1 MVAAAPRPGS
11 DYLDLTSLDVRKLE
25 KLLLPGRLAT
35 ATTVLQVSE
44 TVLTNQPS
52 V

>member
-1 MVAAAPRPGS
+1 
-11 DYLDLTSLDVRKLE
+11 LDLTSLDVRKLE